1 MARALIN
8 VPKAAKR
15 GEVMEIRA
23 LVSHPMESGF
33 RPDSSGTLIPR
44 NIIKEFVCAY
54 NGEEVFRADFFPAV
68 AANPFVSFTTVATES
83 GTISFTWTSDTG
95 ETQIETRPIT
105 VE

>member
-8 VPKAAKR
+8 VPKTAKR

-33 RPDSSGTLIPR
+33 RPDSSGTLTPR

-54 NGEEVFRADFFPAV
+54 NGEEIFRAEFFPAV

-83 GTISFTWTSDTG
+83 GTLSFTWTSDSG
-95 ETQIETRPIT
+95 ETQTETGPIT

>member
-33 RPDSSGTLIPR
+33 RPDSSGTLIPH
-44 NIIKEFVCAY
+44 NIIREFVCAY

-95 ETQIETRPIT
+95 ETQTETRPIT

>member
-15 GEVMEIRA
+15 GEVIEIRA

-33 RPDSSGTLIPR
+33 RPDSSGRLIPR
-44 NIIKEFVCAY
+44 SIIKEFVCAY
-54 NGEEVFRADFFPAV
+54 NGEEIFRADFFPAV
-68 AANPFVSFTTVATES
+68 AANPFVSFTTVATEG
-83 GTISFTWTSDTG
+83 GTLSFTWTSDTG
-95 ETQIETRPIT
+95 ETQTETRPIA

>member
-23 LVSHPMESGF
+23 LVAHPMESGF
-33 RPDSSGTLIPR
+33 RPDDNGRLIPR
-44 NIIKEFVCAY
+44 DIIQGFACAY
-54 NGEEVFRADFFPAV
+54 NGEEIFRADFFPAV
-68 AANPFVSFTTVATES
+68 AANPYVAFSTVATES
-83 GTISFTWTSDTG
+83 GTLSFTWTSDKG
-95 ETQIETRPIT
+95 ETQTETRPIT